1 MNTNNQ
7 HKVENTA
14 IGLGLDASRQS
25 GKFIHNID
33 AYIDF
38 ARTNSVQTQQ
48 RWGGGQH
55 TSWTIASTTE
65 HMHLV

>member
-1 MNTNNQ
+1 MVRLFMNTNNQ

-48 RWGGGQH
+48 
-55 TSWTIASTTE
+55 TTE